1 MQVLFG
7 SVGKEEDAD
16 AEKVIDIQMAA
27 AYRGGVE
34 DALGKETARFL
45 FKTDE
50 AA

>member
-27 AYRGGVE
+27 AYRGGRP
-34 DALGKETARFL
+34 GKGNCPL
-45 FKTDE
+45 PL
-50 AA
+50 